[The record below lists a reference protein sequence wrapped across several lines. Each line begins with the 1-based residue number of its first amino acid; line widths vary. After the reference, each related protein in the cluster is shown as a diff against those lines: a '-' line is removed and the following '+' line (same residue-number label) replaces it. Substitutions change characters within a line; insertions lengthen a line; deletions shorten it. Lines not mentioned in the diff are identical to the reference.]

1 MAGARSHTELIAW
14 QLANELKLAVYAL
27 IDRGAIGR
35 HPQLRDQLQRSAS
48 NAPRAIAEGFGR
60 YLPDDFTRYLRY
72 ANGELK
78 ETCDG
83 LQDGCD
89 RRCFTQEQIAPLLRL
104 SRRATKASTRL
115 IAYLKTANAP
125 GEPRRRRPS
134 APREWVP
141 GVPGV
146 PGVPRVPMVPQVPVV
161 PEVRDP
167 LEPREPPEPKA
178 PSAPLEPPEPM
189 EPMEPMD

>member
-27 IDRGAIGR
+27 IEGGALRR

-78 ETCDG
+78 ETFDG

-89 RRCFTQEQIAPLLRL
+89 RRCFTEEQIAPLLRL
-104 SRRATKASTRL
+104 SKRATKAATRL
-115 IAYLKTANAP
+115 IAYLKTATAP
-125 GEPRRRRPS
+125 GEPPRRRRRPPPTEPTE
-134 APREWVP
+134 PREP
-141 GVPGV
+141 TEPKE
-146 PGVPRVPMVPQVPVV
+146 P
-161 PEVRDP
+161 PEH
-167 LEPREPPEPKA
+167 REPPEPKA
-178 PSAPLEPPEPM
+178 PPAPRAPL